1 MHVVCFFS
9 DTDLVNE
16 KKRPKNK
23 VFLCLSFIP
32 LTLKSFIVAAERQRG
47 STLFLTTPANRLA
60 TCATYVSSRISIS
73 VIRCGCRFSGGEAVS
88 KTRGINE
95 K

>member
-32 LTLKSFIVAAERQRG
+32 LTLKRFIVVKCLKVTCHVHG
-47 STLFLTTPANRLA
+47 LFPGKQ
-60 TCATYVSSRISIS
+60 Y
-73 VIRCGCRFSGGEAVS
+73 
-88 KTRGINE
+88 K
-95 K
+95 